1 MNSMLQID
9 EETQVDDSIQSYK
22 RFAYLPISGTNLNNA
37 NPIVIRV
44 ENSDNYFR
52 PCDSEIEFEG
62 KVVKADG
69 TDYKKAEAK
78 LTLINNGLMYLFDN
92 IKYELS
98 STEIESVYQPG
109 QATTMFGLLTK
120 NLNFNDSGGL
130 NSLWLPDDNDG
141 TAKADNGG
149 YETRRKLLFSNN
161 VVAVTAE
168 DPNSGSFR
176 FSVKLEDI
184 FGFATDYRRVM
195 YGFVHTLTLVR
206 NVNHNDA
213 MFGEADAAAGKVE
226 FSKISWIL
234 PNVEPSQVANYEL
247 VKLINEQRT
256 LSIDFRVRQCMTT
269 VVPQSDT
276 FLWRLGIRT
285 SPEKPRFL
293 VLGFQTDREG
303 SLAKNLGLFDNCQLQ
318 NAYVLM
324 NNRRYPA
331 MDYNAN
337 FPKNHYNKLYRDF
350 YQFMEKFYGISDS
363 VTSTSV
369 DPVAYK
375 HLFPLFVFDVTRQ
388 SERIQQAVI
397 DITIQCYFGEN
408 VAAKTKAYCLMISD
422 RRLKFKSDGSKASIV
437 Y

>member
-62 KVVKADG
+62 KVVKANG

-120 NLNFNDSGGL
+120 NLNFNEGGGL
-130 NSLWLPDDNDG
+130 NSLWMPDDDDG
-141 TAKADNGG
+141 TAKTDNGG

-161 VVAVTAE
+161 VVAVAAE

-213 MFGEADAAAGKVE
+213 MFGEADAEAGKVE

-303 SLAKNLGLFDNCQLQ
+303 SLQKNLGLFDNCQLQ

-397 DITIQCYFGEN
+397 DITIQCYFGGN

>member
-62 KVVKADG
+62 KVVKENGDNYA
-69 TDYKKAEAK
+69 KAEAK

-130 NSLWLPDDNDG
+130 NSLWLPDDDDG
-141 TAKADNGG
+141 TAKTDNGG

-161 VVAVTAE
+161 VVAVAAE

-213 MFGEADAAAGKVE
+213 MFGEADAEAGKVE

-256 LSIDFRVRQCMTT
+256 LSIDFRVRQCSKT
-269 VVPQSDT
+269 VVPKSDP

-293 VLGFQTDREG
+293 ILGFQTDREG
-303 SLAKNLGLFDNCQLQ
+303 SLTKNLGLFDNCKLQ
-318 NAYVLM
+318 NAYVLL
-324 NNRRYPA
+324 NNQRYPA

-350 YQFMEKFYGISDS
+350 YQFMQKFYGISDS

-397 DITIQCYFGEN
+397 DITIQCYFGAN
-408 VAAKTKAYCLMISD
+408 VGEKTKAYCLMISD
-422 RRLKFKSDGSKASIV
+422 RRLKFKSDGSKANIV

>member
-62 KVVKADG
+62 KVVKANG

-120 NLNFNDSGGL
+120 NLNFNEGGGL
-130 NSLWLPDDNDG
+130 NSLWMPDDDDG
-141 TAKADNGG
+141 TAKTDNGG

-213 MFGEADAAAGKVE
+213 MFGEADAAAGKVV

-303 SLAKNLGLFDNCQLQ
+303 SLEKNLGLFDNCKLQ

-397 DITIQCYFGEN
+397 DITIQCYFGGN

>member
-62 KVVKADG
+62 KVVKANG

-120 NLNFNDSGGL
+120 NLNFNEGGGL
-130 NSLWLPDDNDG
+130 NSLWMPDDDDG
-141 TAKADNGG
+141 TAKTDNGG

-397 DITIQCYFGEN
+397 DITIQCYFGGN